1 MTSRQEHPAFS
12 RTLISIPIIH
22 TPEDMGAFSQAI
34 AQATLGKVGRP
45 GLQRKLRAVAEA
57 WQEIETAIRS
67 LDLDYSKVRLYQDG
81 LPVCGREP
89 EIVAT
94 MAQAGSRNHL
104 LLREL
109 LSRGATLMGTESGDL
124 LQEEYQLAQES
135 LKSTTRASVLA
146 RRRVRGEDLLQRRDR
161 FIGQRINETLQPG
174 ETGLLFLGML
184 HAVEQ
189 YLAPDIQVIY
199 PLPRHS
205 GFRR

>member
-1 MTSRQEHPAFS
+1 MTIRREHPAFS

-22 TPEDMGAFSQAI
+22 TPEDMGAFSPAI
-34 AQATLGKVGRP
+34 AQATLRKLGRP

-57 WQEIETAIRS
+57 WQEIEAAIRS

-89 EIVAT
+89 EIVAA
-94 MAQAGSRNHL
+94 MARAGSRNHL
-104 LLREL
+104 LLQEL
-109 LSRGATLMGTESGDL
+109 LSKGATLMGTESGDL

-135 LKSTTRASVLA
+135 LKPTTRAAVLA
-146 RRRVRGEDLLQRRDR
+146 RRRVRGEDLLKRRDR
-161 FIGQRINETLQPG
+161 FIGQRLNETLQPG

-199 PLPRHS
+199 PLRRHS